1 MRWFS
6 RGSAAAVVVALV
18 VSGCSSGL
26 ASDQDSQMVQIGD
39 SVNLSLA
46 GVNITGPKG
55 TVIGPGTITVSR
67 QRAEADMEGF
77 TPASEGVEVALG
89 GATLAHDCRRRLKTR
104 P

>member
-1 MRWFS
+1 
-6 RGSAAAVVVALV
+6 
-18 VSGCSSGL
+18 
-26 ASDQDSQMVQIGD
+26 MVQIGD

-89 GATLAHDCRRRLKTR
+89 GATVSYTHLGGEQHPCHHLGSHR
-104 P
+104 